1 MKIAVMTLPLSNN
14 YGGNL
19 QAFAL
24 VKLLKNLGYEPIFIN
39 LKRKITFKIYFK
51 FIIKNI
57 LGLFIVKYKNP
68 TFPIKRTKQMASF
81 IDRYIFPK
89 TDEIFSSV
97 ELEKICIK
105 EKFDACIVGSDQ
117 VFRPE
122 YFWLYK
128 DSFSLGF
135 LNDNVIKLSYAASFG
150 GAKYSGDNKEFHAK
164 NFKKFRAI
172 SVREKSGIKVCKET
186 FGVDATWVLDPT
198 MMLEIDEY
206 KKLFKDIKAS
216 NSKGR
221 IFAYVLDKSLEKQ
234 TLINN
239 FAKDKNLEI
248 YEINDGNLSSDI
260 ISIEEW
266 LKSIYEA
273 DTIITDSFHGCVFS
287 ILFNKPFYA
296 FINKERGADRF
307 YSLFE
312 MFDLFDRIIDCNN
325 FSQKNINYKKVNEI
339 IKEQKEL
346 SKKFLISNLKVDNA
360 K

>member
-57 LGLFIVKYKNP
+57 LGLFMVKYENP
-68 TFPIKRTKQMASF
+68 TLPIKRTKQMASF

-89 TDEIFSSV
+89 TGEIFSSV
-97 ELEKICIK
+97 KLEKICIK

-117 VFRPE
+117 VFRPG
-122 YFWLYK
+122 YFK
-128 DSFSLGF
+128 PFQNDFSLGF

-150 GAKYSGDNKEFHAK
+150 GSKYKGDKVNLHSR
-164 NFKKFRAI
+164 NLKKFKAI

-206 KKLFKDIKAS
+206 KKLFKDVKTS

-248 YEINDGNLSSDI
+248 YEVNDGGNRKNTP
-260 ISIEEW
+260 SIEEW

-325 FSQKNINYKKVNEI
+325 FSKKNINYKKVNEI

-346 SKKFLISNLKVDNA
+346 SKKFLVLNLKVDL
-360 K
+360 

>member
-1 MKIAVMTLPLSNN
+1 
-14 YGGNL
+14 
-19 QAFAL
+19 
-24 VKLLKNLGYEPIFIN
+24 
-39 LKRKITFKIYFK
+39 
-51 FIIKNI
+51 
-57 LGLFIVKYKNP
+57 
-68 TFPIKRTKQMASF
+68 
-81 IDRYIFPK
+81 
-89 TDEIFSSV
+89 
-97 ELEKICIK
+97 
-105 EKFDACIVGSDQ
+105 
-117 VFRPE
+117 
-122 YFWLYK
+122 
-128 DSFSLGF
+128 
-135 LNDNVIKLSYAASFG
+135 
-150 GAKYSGDNKEFHAK
+150 
-164 NFKKFRAI
+164 
-172 SVREKSGIKVCKET
+172 
-186 FGVDATWVLDPT
+186 

-206 KKLFKDIKAS
+206 KKLFKDIKTS
-216 NSKGR
+216 NSKGK

-248 YEINDGNLSSDI
+248 YEINDGNSSSDI

-312 MFDLFDRIIDCNN
+312 MFDLFDRIIDRNN

-339 IKEQKEL
+339 IKEQKES

>member
-1 MKIAVMTLPLSNN
+1 MKIAVFTIPLLNN
-14 YGGNL
+14 YGGTL

-24 VKLLKNLGYEPIFIN
+24 VKFLNGCGFSAKLLNLEPNESRFSLN
-39 LKRKITFKIYFK
+39 YLKFLIAKIIYYK
-51 FIIKNI
+51 
-57 LGLFIVKYKNP
+57 KYKNVI
-68 TFPIKRTKQMASF
+68 FKKRQYKKFERFILENIPLTSKINGAKQLNKVF
-81 IDRYIFPK
+81 KRY
-89 TDEIFSSV
+89 
-97 ELEKICIK
+97 
-105 EKFDACIVGSDQ
+105 KFNACIVGSDQ

-122 YFWLYK
+122 YYWLYR

-135 LNDNVIKLSYAASFG
+135 LKDNVIKLSYAASFG
-150 GAKYSGDNKEFHAK
+150 GAKYSGYKEEVHAK
-164 NFKKFRAI
+164 NFKKFKAI

-186 FGVDATWVLDPT
+186 FGVDAAWVLDPT

-206 KKLFKDIKAS
+206 KKLFKDIKTS

-221 IFAYVLDKSLEKQ
+221 IFAYVLDKNLEKQ

-248 YEINDGNLSSDI
+248 YEINDGNSSSDI
-260 ISIEEW
+260 ISIQEW